1 MESPEVP
8 VMETMPKPAT
18 DGVQLALSI
27 ALFAAFSVNLV
38 LLGCESI
45 FRLVEPGSREE
56 NALNQ

>member
-1 MESPEVP
+1 
-8 VMETMPKPAT
+8 METMPKPAT